1 MGWHGPR
8 GECGCCGDISSSS
21 SPSISI
27 SDSISSSLSESSS
40 SSSAFFDPCDL
51 SKDNT
56 LWLKIEAFGFQPEN
70 SANWWPNCQPTFI
83 YTDRDNFNG
92 TYLLPLVRSVSG
104 GVPVFAFPASSTLVS
119 IGGESYNSDGT
130 VSGTFTNQ
138 GSLAAVRST
147 NGDVMQVNAISSPW
161 VAEFGVGRP
170 TCDPATWGGGT
181 NQSSGSFFDTHGCF
195 AGSPFTQYTV
205 NVSGTLRVSFV
216 PLPAP

>member
-40 SSSAFFDPCDL
+40 SPSAFFDPCDL
-51 SKDNT
+51 SKNNT
-56 LWLKIEAFGFQPEN
+56 LWLKIETFGFAVEN

-83 YTDRDNFNG
+83 YTDRDNLNG
-92 TYLLPLVRSVSG
+92 TWFLPLVRSVSG
-104 GVPVFAFPASSTLVS
+104 GVPVFALPGSTDLVS
-119 IGGESYNSDGT
+119 IGGTSYNQDGS
-130 VSGTFTNQ
+130 VSGTFSDQ
-138 GSLAAVRST
+138 GKVAVSLNGPGTLLQVFAA
-147 NGDVMQVNAISSPW
+147 SSPW
-161 VAEFGVGRP
+161 LAEFNVGRP
-170 TCDPATWGGGT
+170 TCDPATWVGGT
-181 NQSSGSFFDTHGCF
+181 NPASGSFFDTYGCF